1 MNSIIKKFERLISV
15 FALLRNLDML
25 CLKSSART

>member
-1 MNSIIKKFERLISV
+1 MNSIIKKFERLIGV

-25 CLKSSART
+25 RLKSSART